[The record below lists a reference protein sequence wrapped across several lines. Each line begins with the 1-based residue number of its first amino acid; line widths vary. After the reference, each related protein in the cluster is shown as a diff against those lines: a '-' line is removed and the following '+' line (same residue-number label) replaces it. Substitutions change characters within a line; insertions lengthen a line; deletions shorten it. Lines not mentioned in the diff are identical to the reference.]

1 MSEQVPTNNFQP
13 WERRKII
20 QAHAEPVTLL
30 VQAAK
35 EITKETI
42 LPYIELKNLFISVAQ
57 DKRPKFEKA
66 FRKYYGM
73 NSAGLSQEFFD
84 AFFKIMHEFK
94 KGESPPNGKALLEN
108 LYKIKRKK
116 GDHSMQYSFVSKM
129 LNLLDEDHPIIDKH
143 VKNILKIKPL
153 LKGSNEEKLKWYEET
168 VRKIRDEYAIFL
180 EVPAIRAALGELER
194 RIPEIR
200 PLSST
205 RKLDFLLFYVGKS
218 L

>member
-1 MSEQVPTNNFQP
+1 MSEQVPPNNFQP

-30 VQAAK
+30 VQAAN

-57 DKRPKFEKA
+57 DTRPKFEKV

-73 NSAGLSQEFFD
+73 NSAGLSQEFFE
-84 AFFKIMHEFK
+84 AFFKNMYK
-94 KGESPPNGKALLEN
+94 LKSGTNSPKGKVLLEE
-108 LYKIKRKK
+108 LFKIKRKK

-143 VKNILKIKPL
+143 VKKILKIKPL

-168 VRKIRDEYAIFL
+168 VEKIRHEYAIFL
-180 EVPAIRAALGELER
+180 KVPAIRAALGELER
-194 RIPEIR
+194 RIQEIK

-205 RKLDFLLFYVGKS
+205 RKLDFLLFYAGKS